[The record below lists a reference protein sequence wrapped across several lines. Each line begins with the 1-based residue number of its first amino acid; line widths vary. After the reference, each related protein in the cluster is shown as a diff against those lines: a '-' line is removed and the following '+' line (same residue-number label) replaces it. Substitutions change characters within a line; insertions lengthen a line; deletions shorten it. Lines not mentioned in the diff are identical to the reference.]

1 VRHSSQYAVQVADG
15 GRRHKLGVA
24 FLKTRAS
31 RNQYLVN
38 QILLLSL
45 AQTTTPPGGA
55 WPGPLTYIGVAML
68 IAAAVIYF
76 LNRRAPPDDKE

>member
-1 VRHSSQYAVQVADG
+1 
-15 GRRHKLGVA
+15 
-24 FLKTRAS
+24 
-31 RNQYLVN
+31 VN
-38 QILLLSL
+38 QSLLLSL

-68 IAAAVIYF
+68 IAAAVIYY